1 LTGTF
6 LHETSVHKL
15 SFQPER
21 GQACRQ
27 DLQPA
32 QRGPSNRRALAG
44 FFAGLVVVTQATAS
58 PPHPLPQKA
67 QTQQSSAETEYHVGK
82 GYSQMQEQR
91 YDQAAHEFERA
102 LGLDPK
108 RVRARYQLAVC
119 YFALGQREQSRRQFT
134 RLLAETGNDS
144 SIVYYL
150 GRLDLDEGNLD
161 SAIQRL
167 RSITSEPPFPD
178 TAYYLGSAYL
188 KKHDLPAAQE
198 WLKKAQKDSPRDFRI
213 PDHFARVYQQA
224 GRKEEAEK
232 EYTLA
237 AGLRQRYDDASQ
249 RAVSCSRALETL
261 SLAQARASCQAL
273 FDPTDPDRL
282 TTLGSLYG
290 QHGDYAEAVEP
301 LLLAVKLD
309 PDSWEIQH
317 NLGLTYFRLRRHAQA
332 RLPLERA
339 VALRPDFFGSNAL
352 LGATLFALRE
362 DERAYR
368 ILEHAH
374 QLNPDDAE
382 TADLLQRT
390 ALSLGQKFYTQR
402 EYSKSLN
409 YLRTAAEIQPSNAEV
424 HRHLADI
431 YMLLGQRDRA
441 SEENRE
447 ADRLMANEQ

>member
-1 LTGTF
+1 MD
-6 LHETSVHKL
+6 ETSGHRS
-15 SFQPER
+15 SFRLEG
-21 GQACRQ
+21 GQARHQ
-27 DLQPA
+27 DLRLTRP
-32 QRGPSNRRALAG
+32 GPSNHRPLAIFLAG
-44 FFAGLVVVTQATAS
+44 LIVVTQAAAS
-58 PPHPLPQKA
+58 PSYPFPQKA
-67 QTQQSSAETEYHVGK
+67 QTQQSSAEAEYHVGK

-102 LGLDPK
+102 LSLDPK
-108 RVRARYQLAVC
+108 RVRARYQLAIC
-119 YFALGQREQSRRQFT
+119 YFALGHREQSRRQFA
-134 RLLAETGNDS
+134 RLLTETGNDS

-150 GRLDLDEGNLD
+150 GRLDLDEGNLN
-161 SAIQRL
+161 SAIHRL
-167 RSITSEPPFPD
+167 GSITSQPPFPD

-213 PDHFARVYQQA
+213 PDHLARVYQQA

-232 EYTLA
+232 QYTLA

-261 SLAQARASCQAL
+261 PLAQSRASCQAL

-282 TTLGSLYG
+282 TTLGTLYG
-290 QHGDYAEAVEP
+290 QHGDYAAAVEP
-301 LLLAVKLD
+301 LLLAAKLD

-317 NLGLTYFRLRRHAQA
+317 NLGLTYFRLRRHPQA
-332 RLPLERA
+332 RPALERA

-352 LGATLFALRE
+352 LGATLFALGE
-362 DERAYR
+362 DETAYR

-374 QLNPDDAE
+374 QLNPDDGE
-382 TADLLQRT
+382 TADLLHRT

-409 YLRTAAEIQPSNAEV
+409 YLQKAAEIQPRNAEI

-431 YMLLGQRDRA
+431 YMLLGQHDRA
-441 SEENRE
+441 LEENRE
-447 ADRLMANEQ
+447 ADRLITNHR